1 MLAEKLILAFILEK
15 FAEVEHFILHGF
27 LDQVQFSFYQVGMR
41 RKLQL
46 LGQQQA
52 QNGTVVIIPDL
63 WMVKV

>member
-1 MLAEKLILAFILEK
+1 MLAENQILVFILEK

-27 LDQVQFSFYQVGMR
+27 LDQVQFSLYQVGMR
-41 RKLQL
+41 RRLQL